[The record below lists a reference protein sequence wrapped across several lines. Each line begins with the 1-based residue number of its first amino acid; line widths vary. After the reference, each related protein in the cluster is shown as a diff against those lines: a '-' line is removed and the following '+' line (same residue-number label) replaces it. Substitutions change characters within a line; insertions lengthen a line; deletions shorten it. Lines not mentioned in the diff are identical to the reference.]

1 MGRSHNRIILIGNL
15 GKDAEIRV
23 TPGGKS
29 VATTTLAIND
39 PAKKDESG
47 KPGTEWYRI
56 KVWGRLAETVGQ
68 YLSKGKQVYVEG
80 RLSIQTWKDREGNNR
95 YTPEVT
101 VDQLLLLGSGSGIA
115 SGAGDRESAGAG
127 DRESAGADDM
137 GGGHNDPA
145 ADDIPF

>member
-29 VATTTLAIND
+29 VATTTMAIND

-68 YLSKGKQVYVEG
+68 YLTKGKQVYVEG
-80 RLSIQTWKDREGNNR
+80 RLSIQTWKDREGKDR
-95 YTPEVT
+95 YTPEVS
-101 VDQLLLLGSGSGIA
+101 VDQLLLLGSGPGMS
-115 SGAGDRESAGAG
+115 SGAGDRESAGT
-127 DRESAGADDM
+127 DDT
-137 GGGHNDPA
+137 GGGHEDP

>member
-29 VATTTLAIND
+29 VATTTMAIND
-39 PAKKDESG
+39 PAKKDDSG

-68 YLSKGKQVYVEG
+68 YLTKGKQVYVEG
-80 RLSIQTWKDREGNNR
+80 RLSIQTWKDREGKDR

-101 VDQLLLLGSGSGIA
+101 VDQLLLLGSGPGVS
-115 SGAGDRESAGAG
+115 SGAGDREAAGL
-127 DRESAGADDM
+127 DDT
-137 GGGHNDPA
+137 GGSHDDPA